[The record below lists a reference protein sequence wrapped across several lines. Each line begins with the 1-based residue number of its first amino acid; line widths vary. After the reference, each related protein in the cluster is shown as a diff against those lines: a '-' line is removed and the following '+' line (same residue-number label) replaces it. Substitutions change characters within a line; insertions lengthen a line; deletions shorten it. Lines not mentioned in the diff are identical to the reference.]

1 MGLPLV
7 VFPGD
12 GRSAFQIYRECELPY
27 AYHIRTLVSVA
38 FLETKLL
45 ELKPTSL
52 SRIAQLKL
60 DFFNTLLNH
69 AIVFTCELSKQFGLP
84 DVIRLMK
91 VQKKHALPN
100 RRHALIAHG

>member
-7 VFPGD
+7 VFPGE

-27 AYHIRTLVSVA
+27 AYYIRILVSVA

-52 SRIAQLKL
+52 SRIAQLNL
-60 DFFNTLLNH
+60 DFFNTLTYLATLFH
-69 AIVFTCELSKQFGLP
+69 PARKRI
-84 DVIRLMK
+84 
-91 VQKKHALPN
+91 
-100 RRHALIAHG
+100 